1 MEEYVNSIILGD
13 CLEFM
18 RKLPDKC
25 VDLVLTDPPYG
36 IGVGK
41 SLAAWKG
48 VRANQHGYTAKAWD
62 ESIPGKEY
70 FAEMLRVS
78 KHQII
83 WGGNYFT
90 DRLPNSSCW
99 LVWNKL
105 NGENDF
111 ADCELAFTSFKK
123 AVRLFEF
130 RWQGMLQ
137 GDMKH
142 KEARVHPTQKP
153 VPLFLWCL
161 EQYSKPGDIVLDPF
175 SGSGTTAIAAHRLGR
190 RFICVE
196 KDEEYHA
203 ASVERLRKEREQ
215 LLFQF

>member
-25 VDLVLTDPPYG
+25 IDLVLTDPPYG

-41 SLAAWKG
+41 SQSEWKG
-48 VRANQHGYTAKAWD
+48 VCAKQRGYTAKTWD
-62 ESIPGKEY
+62 EAIPSKEY
-70 FAEMLRVS
+70 FAEMTRVS
-78 KHQII
+78 KNQII

-153 VPLFLWCL
+153 VPLFSWCL

-196 KDEEYHA
+196 KDAEYHA

-215 LLFQF
+215 LLLQF